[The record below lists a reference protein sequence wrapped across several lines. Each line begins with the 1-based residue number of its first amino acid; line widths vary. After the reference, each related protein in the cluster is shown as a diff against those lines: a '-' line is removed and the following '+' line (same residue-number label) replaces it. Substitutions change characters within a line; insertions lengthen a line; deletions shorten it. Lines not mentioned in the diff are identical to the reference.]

1 MSTLMRRS
9 KNRISSILN
18 ENGEWVH
25 STEDVKGIFVNYFK
39 KLYKKEQVC
48 SSLNLEWDNDWC
60 ATLSIEEANYIAHCS
75 SDEEI

>member
-25 STEDVKGIFVNYFK
+25 NTEDVKGIFVNYFK
-39 KLYKKEQVC
+39 KLYKKEQVY
-48 SSLNLEWDNDWC
+48 SSLNSEWNNDWC
-60 ATLSIEEANYIAHCS
+60 ATLSIEEANSIANCS
-75 SDEEI
+75 FDKEI

>member
-25 STEDVKGIFVNYFK
+25 NTEDVKGIFVNYFK
-39 KLYKKEQVC
+39 KLYKKEQVY
-48 SSLNLEWDNDWC
+48 SSLNSEWNNDWC
-60 ATLSIEEANYIAHCS
+60 ATLSIEEANSIAHCS
-75 SDEEI
+75 FDKEI